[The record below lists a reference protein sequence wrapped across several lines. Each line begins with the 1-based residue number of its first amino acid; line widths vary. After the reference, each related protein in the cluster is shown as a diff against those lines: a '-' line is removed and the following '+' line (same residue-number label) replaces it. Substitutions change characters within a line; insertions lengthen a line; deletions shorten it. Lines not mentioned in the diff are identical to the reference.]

1 MPHPLETLIRYHKMQ
16 LDGLRQQQA
25 QLEQSKESLREAKE
39 RLNRQRLQEQDMA
52 DANPLFGSYFGG
64 YAQRI
69 KEQCTQIDGSIAEID
84 RRLDELGKE
93 IANMFGELKKYE
105 IAKEKRDEEER
116 LALLAAEQRELDAV
130 GARQKDENAA

>member
-1 MPHPLETLIRYHKMQ
+1 
-16 LDGLRQQQA
+16 
-25 QLEQSKESLREAKE
+25 
-39 RLNRQRLQEQDMA
+39 MA